1 MIHSQPL
8 PQLELGTGQAMP
20 ARQLS
25 SLLAIAA
32 QPVAPAPPAELHDV
46 LAPPAKLSAVLAPL
60 LAGQPVSCLGTSC
73 QVLLAYRIGTFHR
86 AVCCPGTSSQA
97 YSCPGTSG

>member
-46 LAPPAKLSAVLAPL
+46 LAPLWEGIEADEERVWSNFPSILWSVFVVEVNFFELSTDI
-60 LAGQPVSCLGTSC
+60 Q
-73 QVLLAYRIGTFHR
+73 
-86 AVCCPGTSSQA
+86 
-97 YSCPGTSG
+97 SGS